1 MLYSITIVSTIF
13 YQLKKIEF
21 NMNKNDTFKIEKVL
35 NEFGLTNLGIVV
47 FNNRFL
53 KKYETAIL
61 IGPDEPFFWDIFKKS
76 KEFNSLVKNP
86 LNKWSKRIIDR
97 IAKKFSGTAF
107 YPFQNNPIIPFY
119 QWALNTGKFWE
130 SPVKLLVHERR
141 GLMVSFRGA
150 IAFENRN
157 NFNIQEKKS
166 PCLSCSAPCLRACPV
181 NAFKNNKYDVKSC
194 MQFIKNSENSICMDG
209 CLVRRGCPIGQ
220 SYRKIEQSRFHMK
233 HFINEVY

>member
-1 MLYSITIVSTIF
+1 MTKNNIL
-13 YQLKKIEF
+13 KIE
-21 NMNKNDTFKIEKVL
+21 IVL
-35 NEFGLTNLGIVV
+35 KEFGLTNLGIVI

-53 KKYETAIL
+53 KKYEIAML

-76 KEFNSLVKNP
+76 KEFTSGVKNP
-86 LNKWSKRIIDR
+86 LNKWSKRIIDS

-119 QWALNTGKFWE
+119 DWALNTGKFWQ

-157 NFNIQEKKS
+157 NFNIQEKNNS
-166 PCLSCSAPCLRACPV
+166 PCTTCSAPCVRACPV
-181 NAFKNNKYDVKSC
+181 NALNNHKYDVKSC
-194 MQFIKNSENSICMDG
+194 MQFITKSKNSICIDG
-209 CLVRRGCPIGQ
+209 CLVRRECPIGK

-233 HFINEVY
+233 HFINEVYK